1 MDVVV
6 ERPGA
11 LDVHKASV
19 TGCVRVPDLAS
30 CESAGRAARRQ
41 ADRCGLLLT
50 GHSPDC
56 CLRVKARV
64 SATAPDAPAPDE
76 REARRP
82 ARSDARSGTR
92 KRASCLG
99 CDELRPT
106 SRRYAS
112 HPTCLTPP
120 RLRSRVDVSV
130 SETNRETHM
139 LRTTRERPRRRLRSG
154 CGDLT
159 PIGTLGRHSRAD
171 RSLTSLPDRQTVA
184 PPCL

>member
-64 SATAPDAPAPDE
+64 SATAPDAPAPDDE
-76 REARRP
+76 QSSVVART
-82 ARSDARSGTR
+82 A
-92 KRASCLG
+92 
-99 CDELRPT
+99 
-106 SRRYAS
+106 
-112 HPTCLTPP
+112 
-120 RLRSRVDVSV
+120 SRV
-130 SETNRETHM
+130 
-139 LRTTRERPRRRLRSG
+139 
-154 CGDLT
+154 
-159 PIGTLGRHSRAD
+159 
-171 RSLTSLPDRQTVA
+171 
-184 PPCL
+184 